1 MFNNYIYIDICVDI
15 YPISFPGVE
24 KRVSLAYAREKIKAR
39 RKSALK
45 KNSTHEMLETTCEPL
60 KYIEF
65 WDEENNSV
73 DDDDFNDD
81 VYSDDDDFSEK
92 SKGSYDIYSDEQ
104 GFKFTIVSVKDETR

>member
-1 MFNNYIYIDICVDI
+1 LCLLYT
-15 YPISFPGVE
+15 ISFPGVE
-24 KRVSLAYAREKIKAR
+24 NRVSLAYAREKIKAR

-65 WDEENNSV
+65 WDEENNSIN
-73 DDDDFNDD
+73 DDELNDD
-81 VYSDDDDFSEK
+81 VYSYDDDISEK
-92 SKGSYDIYSDEQ
+92 SKDSYDIYSDEQ

>member
-1 MFNNYIYIDICVDI
+1 MCLLYT
-15 YPISFPGVE
+15 ISFPGVE
-24 KRVSLAYAREKIKAR
+24 NRVSLAYAREKIKAR

-65 WDEENNSV
+65 WDEENNSIN
-73 DDDDFNDD
+73 DDELNDD
-81 VYSDDDDFSEK
+81 VYSDDDDISEK
-92 SKGSYDIYSDEQ
+92 SKDSYDIYSDEQ

>member
-1 MFNNYIYIDICVDI
+1 LCLLYT
-15 YPISFPGVE
+15 ISFPGVE
-24 KRVSLAYAREKIKAR
+24 NRVSLAYAREKIKAR

-65 WDEENNSV
+65 WDEENNSIN
-73 DDDDFNDD
+73 DDELNDD
-81 VYSDDDDFSEK
+81 VYSDDDDISEK
-92 SKGSYDIYSDEQ
+92 SKDSYDIYSDEQ